1 MAATV
6 AAAAVAST
14 AAAVADTLLA
24 VDLQAATLQV
34 ALWAAAHLAAPE
46 ASPTKCGHIASASQ
60 VSTQSQSIEGGGCQS
75 YLLFIYVLFIVY
87 LLSRP
92 FERTTKTLAVLNLL
106 LLSQS
111 FSINLYLITTQ
122 SHSTAHTFSIPP
134 THHHQLPNTHHHHFS
149 PLPGKEEGERVPK
162 VQRKRAAAEALL
174 LLLLNHKSQ
183 RLNICSASQQ
193 KLVVVLLLFTALYFK
208 RFHTTRNMPGRN
220 SLQSSKLRVG
230 TSKRSRSTSSTPQ
243 NTRQNTKR
251 VKKSQRRAN
260 KSAPCTS

>member
-106 LLSQS
+106 LLLQS

-122 SHSTAHTFSIPP
+122 SHSTAHTHSASHPP
-134 THHHQLPNTHHHHFS
+134 TITIQKCLPNFKIKINS
-149 PLPGKEEGERVPK
+149 QVRV
-162 VQRKRAAAEALL
+162 RSAYS
-174 LLLLNHKSQ
+174 KS
-183 RLNICSASQQ
+183 
-193 KLVVVLLLFTALYFK
+193 K
-208 RFHTTRNMPGRN
+208 TR
-220 SLQSSKLRVG
+220 
-230 TSKRSRSTSSTPQ
+230 
-243 NTRQNTKR
+243 
-251 VKKSQRRAN
+251 
-260 KSAPCTS
+260 